1 MAAAIEVS
9 AEQKRRAY
17 EYYFNCPAMN
27 LHEIA
32 ARIDVS
38 RRTFVRLRDSWGWP
52 HRAAALALKDK
63 DGIEATV
70 EGRADDPAET
80 SSASAAAALHDT
92 ARSLAR
98 VTKSQIKA
106 LVKEQRAGRVTS
118 HAKTAQILA
127 SYAKTLMTAQAL
139 LEQEGAPD
147 APEPH
152 DGTPRRSIHE
162 LHEELARYLD
172 RVIAEEEALGR
183 DGLLV

>member
-17 EYYFNCPAMN
+17 DYYFNCPSMN

-52 HRAAALALKDK
+52 HRKVALALKDR
-63 DGIEATV
+63 DAVEAAV
-70 EGRADDPAET
+70 EGSVDDAPET
-80 SSASAAAALHDT
+80 ASAAAALRDT

-139 LEQEGAPD
+139 LEQEGSPLD
-147 APEPH
+147 DHEHH
-152 DGTPRRSIHE
+152 DRPRRSLHE
-162 LHEELARYLD
+162 LRDELAHHLN
-172 RVIAEEEALGR
+172 RVIAEEEARGC
-183 DGLLV
+183 DGILV